1 MSCPECLFIE
11 TLRWSGRRYHLTAL
25 HRERM
30 LRTSPELRLPPG
42 DMDCWLPPVPDG
54 LQNLTVKCRLT
65 YDTEIRTIEF
75 EPYSPRCVRSLQM
88 VCDDSIDYQ
97 LKYADRSRLDS
108 LRNRRGQADEIIIVK
123 NGLVTDTSY
132 SSLLFKAGDRLYT
145 PATPLLRGVMV
156 ASLLS
161 AGALVRADL
170 APDDILPGNS
180 LGITHALLVNAMM
193 PPGTIAPVD
202 IRNIYPPECQQ
213 PARHACVHKAAR
225 S

>member
-1 MSCPECLFIE
+1 MSRKQKLFIE

-42 DMDCWLPPVPDG
+42 DMECWLPPVPDD
-54 LQNLTVKCRLT
+54 LQDLTVKCRIT

-88 VCDDSIDYQ
+88 VCDDCIDYH
-97 LKYADRSRLDS
+97 LKYADRSCLDS
-108 LRNRRGQADEIIIVK
+108 LRSRRGQADEIIIVK

-132 SSLLFKAGDRLYT
+132 SSLLFKAGDKLYT

-156 ASLLS
+156 ASLLA
-161 AGALVRADL
+161 AGALVRTEL
-170 APDDILPGNS
+170 TPDDILPGNS

-193 PPGTIAPVD
+193 PPGTISPVD
-202 IRNIYPPECQQ
+202 IRNIYPPACQ
-213 PARHACVHKAAR
+213 
-225 S
+225 